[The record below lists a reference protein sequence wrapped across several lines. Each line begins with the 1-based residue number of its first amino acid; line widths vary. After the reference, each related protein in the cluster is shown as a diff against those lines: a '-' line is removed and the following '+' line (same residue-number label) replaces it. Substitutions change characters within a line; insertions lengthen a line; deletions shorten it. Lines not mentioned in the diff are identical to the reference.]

1 MLNHRPPGP
10 SPRRALLCLCL
21 FTLISPSILRA
32 QRTSEPPDWRPWQFL
47 FGEWVGAGGGGP
59 GEGAGTFSFTTDL
72 QGTVLVRRNHSDFPA
87 SPERPAYSH
96 DDLMVIYR
104 EGTTQTRAAYFDNE
118 GHVIRYSTNFSPDS
132 NSVVFISDPA
142 PGTPR
147 FRLTYEKKGDGLV
160 TIRFEFAPPG
170 KPDSF
175 TRYIDAVAR
184 RK

>member
-1 MLNHRPPGP
+1 MADHRTPGP
-10 SPRRALLCLCL
+10 SPRRAFLCLCVA
-21 FTLISPSILRA
+21 TLISPSVLPA
-32 QRTSEPPDWRPWQFL
+32 QKTSEPPDWRAWQFL
-47 FGEWVGAGGGGP
+47 IGEWVGAGGGGA
-59 GEGAGTFSFTTDL
+59 GEGTGNFSFTTDL
-72 QGTVLVRRNHSDFPA
+72 QSTILVRRNHSDFPA
-87 SPERPAYSH
+87 SQEHPAYSH

-104 EGTTQTRAAYFDNE
+104 EGATQTRAAYFDNE
-118 GHVIRYSTNFSPDS
+118 GHVIRYSTEFSSDS

-142 PGTPR
+142 PLTPR
-147 FRLTYEKKGDGLV
+147 FRLTYEKKGGDMV